1 MPEPKKQPLL
11 LRLLK
16 KKKVKKK
23 KGSQQT
29 ISESMA
35 LSEKFIKKNP

>member
-1 MPEPKKQPLL
+1 MPKDKKEPLL

-23 KGSQQT
+23 KGAQKT
-29 ISESMA
+29 ISDSMA
-35 LSEKFIKKNP
+35 LSEAFIKKNP